1 MIAAAQARRFL
12 VRRHLLAPP
21 RSLPAD
27 PASVLTVARRFGSLQ
42 FDPLDAPGA
51 RNHEAVLHARIA
63 GYTRGWCE
71 QHLYG
76 PPPTRSLIELWN
88 KSLNIVPV
96 EDLPAH
102 QHAWSK
108 AKVRH
113 AKGILQKRKA
123 VAETILES
131 VRTAGATGTRAMAR
145 SHAGSVD
152 WYWAPTSE
160 GRAVA
165 EALFETG
172 RLGIAHR
179 EGNHRVFDL
188 LERLHP
194 TLAPALDVDD
204 AERVRLLTRHRA
216 VGLMGAGGGA
226 ELFTGL
232 GPSAVRARSLRALL
246 DRGELHPV
254 TVEGVRGERYVL
266 ADERSLLDACADDH
280 APLRGVTLLAPLDPF
295 VWDRA
300 LLRSLFDFDY
310 RWEVYTPAHLRR
322 FGYYALPL
330 LWGDRLVGRVEPS
343 PDRTKGRLVLKGL
356 WFEEGF
362 DPLSADGFVD
372 DLGDA
377 VEAWRRFVGTPTVT
391 APRTRVGRA
400 IAEAWRRDGR
410 VALTTSV
417 R

>member
-1 MIAAAQARRFL
+1 MPVLISAAQARRFL

-21 RSLPAD
+21 RSLPSDAS
-27 PASVLTVARRFGSLQ
+27 SVLTVARLFGSLQ

-71 QHLYG
+71 RHLYG
-76 PPPTRSLIELWN
+76 PPGTRSLIELWN
-88 KSLNIVPV
+88 KSLNIVPI

-102 QHAWSK
+102 QHAWAK
-108 AKVRH
+108 ARARH
-113 AKGILQKRKA
+113 ASGILSKRPS
-123 VAETILES
+123 VAENILRQ
-131 VRTAGATGTRAMAR
+131 VRSAGETGTRAMAR
-145 SHAGSVD
+145 SHSGAVD

-172 RLGIAHR
+172 QLGIARR

-188 LERLHP
+188 IERLHP
-194 TLAPALDVDD
+194 ALSPALPEEE
-204 AERVRLLTRHRA
+204 AERARLLSRHRA

-232 GPSAVRARSLRALL
+232 GRSDVRARALRSLVEGGALV
-246 DRGELHPV
+246 PV
-254 TVEGVRGERYVL
+254 AVEGVRGERYVL
-266 ADERSLLDACADDH
+266 SAERGRLYACADDD

-300 LLRSLFDFDY
+300 LLRSLFGFDY

-330 LWGDRLVGRVEPS
+330 LWGDRLVGRIEPS
-343 PDRTKGRLVLKGL
+343 RDRSRRRLSVRGL

-362 DPLSADGFVD
+362 DPLESEGFVD
-372 DLGDA
+372 DLGA
-377 VEAWRRFVGTPTVT
+377 ALEAWRRFVDTDEVT
-391 APRTRVGRA
+391 LPRTRVGRA
-400 IAEAWRRDGR
+400 LSAAWRRDGT
-410 VALTTSV
+410 VAA

>member
-1 MIAAAQARRFL
+1 MALAISAAQARRFL

-21 RSLPAD
+21 RALPAD
-27 PASVLTVARRFGSLQ
+27 PGSVLTVARRFGSLQ

-51 RNHEAVLHARIA
+51 RNHEVVLHARIA

-71 QHLYG
+71 RHLYG
-76 PPPTRSLIELWN
+76 PPGARALIELWN

-96 EDLPAH
+96 EELPAH

-108 AKVRH
+108 ARARH
-113 AKGILQKRKA
+113 AAGILAKRAA
-123 VAETILES
+123 VAETILS
-131 VRTAGATGTRAMAR
+131 QVRSSGETATRAMAR
-145 SHAGSVD
+145 AHAAAVD

-165 EALFETG
+165 EALFESG
-172 RLGIAHR
+172 RLGIAR
-179 EGNHRVFDL
+179 RDGNLRVFDL
-188 LERLHP
+188 LDRLHP
-194 TLAPALDVDD
+194 ALPAALPAAE
-204 AERVRLLTRHRA
+204 AERARLLTRHRA
-216 VGLMGAGGGA
+216 VGLLGAGGGA

-232 GPSAVRARSLRALL
+232 GKADVRARAL
-246 DRGELHPV
+246 GELVADGTLAPV
-254 TVEGVRGERYVL
+254 TVEGLRGERYAL
-266 ADERSLLDACADDH
+266 SSERALLLGCAADV

-300 LLRSLFDFDY
+300 LLSALFGFDY

-330 LWGDRLVGRVEPS
+330 LWGDRLVGRVEPVR
-343 PDRTKGRLVLKGL
+343 DRARRRVTVRGL

-362 DPLSADGFVD
+362 DPLAAEGFVD
-372 DLGDA
+372 DLA
-377 VEAWRRFVGTPTVT
+377 AALEAWRRFVDADAV
-391 APRTRVGRA
+391 ALPRTRAGRA
-400 IAEAWRRDGR
+400 
-410 VALTTSV
+410 VAAAMA

>member
-1 MIAAAQARRFL
+1 MAAVISAAQARRFL

-21 RSLPAD
+21 RALPPDAS
-27 PASVLTVARRFGSLQ
+27 SVLTVARRFGSLQ

-51 RNHEAVLHARIA
+51 RNHDAVLHARIEA
-63 GYTRGWCE
+63 YTPRWCE

-76 PPPTRSLIELWN
+76 PPGTRSLIELWN

-102 QHAWSK
+102 QHAWAK
-108 AKVRH
+108 ARVRH
-113 AKGILQKRKA
+113 ASGILSKRA
-123 VAETILES
+123 PVAENILQQ
-131 VRTAGATGTRAMAR
+131 VRSAGATGTRAMAR
-145 SHAGSVD
+145 THAGTVD

-172 RLGIAHR
+172 QLGIARR

-188 LERLHP
+188 LDRLHP
-194 TLAPALDVDD
+194 ALSPALPPEE
-204 AERVRLLTRHRA
+204 AERARLLSRHRA

-232 GPSAVRARSLRALL
+232 GRADVRALALRSLLDDGALL
-246 DRGELHPV
+246 PV
-254 TVEGVRGERYVL
+254 SVEGLRGERYVL
-266 ADERSLLDACADDH
+266 QDERALLSSCEGDE

-300 LLRSLFDFDY
+300 LLRSLFGFDY

-330 LWGDRLVGRVEPS
+330 LWGDRMVGRIEPS
-343 PDRTKGRLVLKGL
+343 RDRARRRLAVRGL

-362 DPLSADGFVD
+362 DPLESEGFVD
-372 DLGDA
+372 DLGA
-377 VEAWRRFVGTPTVT
+377 ALEAWRRFVETDEVT
-391 APRTRVGRA
+391 LPRTRVGRA
-400 IAEAWRRDGR
+400 LSSAWRRDGA
-410 VALTTSV
+410 VAL